1 MMDANGSHLKP
12 LAAARLMFTPSRELI
27 FTGVTSAGT
36 TLIRT
41 VERSKTAVSAAGL
54 GPRGIVQGG
63 SPRMPSAD
71 ASNTSLNSNHMSSA
85 GATGATNLLIKIVAI
100 ALTAVSA
107 AGLGLRLTV
116 TSGNLRMLAA
126 DARMWW
132 ATTRTTSLT
141 GVTSAIDTLTRTAV
155 TKRTQIVVSAVGR
168 GPSGTVQSGSPRRLA
183 ADVSTKLAI

>member
-1 MMDANGSHLKP
+1 
-12 LAAARLMFTPSRELI
+12 
-27 FTGVTSAGT
+27 
-36 TLIRT
+36 
-41 VERSKTAVSAAGL
+41 
-54 GPRGIVQGG
+54 
-63 SPRMPSAD
+63 MPSAD
-71 ASNTSLNSNHMSSA
+71 ASNTSLNSNHMSSV
-85 GATGATNLLIKIVAI
+85 GATGATNLPIKIVAI

-141 GVTSAIDTLTRTAV
+141 GVISAIDTLTRTAV
-155 TKRTQIVVSAVGR
+155 TKRTQIAVSAAGR